1 MKAYLDIDNVKAI
14 IRSKSSNPEEF
25 YTFIRYAKRYLD
37 IQYNFSKDE
46 FKNEENVKEWF
57 LAIGSDGVQTRNY
70 FCPDNIVFPTR
81 PIKGNAF
88 NTANKEQLTSAY
100 LLNIPPEKAE
110 YIQQKRSVLLFN
122 IGEENKFID
131 CLENLLDYPGKLKHN
146 LSTWKEYC
154 PKLPITDIILD
165 DGYYFSN
172 KNTYGDEYDILLALA
187 SNAGTMLNVV
197 IIAKNG
203 QVPDSVNLQE
213 EIKHI
218 KTKLCNVS
226 GLSRGNCKVTIVLSY
241 RTHDRYAITNYYTIN
256 SGNGFILDG
265 KKSNVEVKVDSLK
278 KTYDNNIRELL
289 EFYEEIVNHTAE
301 TYGDRKSNLIK
312 FT

>member
-146 LSTWKEYC
+146 LSSWKEYC

-256 SGNGFILDG
+256 SGNGFILDSSFASE
-265 KKSNVEVKVDSLK
+265 K
-278 KTYDNNIRELL
+278 
-289 EFYEEIVNHTAE
+289 
-301 TYGDRKSNLIK
+301 
-312 FT
+312 

>member
-46 FKNEENVKEWF
+46 FKNEVNVKEWF

-146 LSTWKEYC
+146 LSSWKEYC

>member
-146 LSTWKEYC
+146 LSSWKEYC

-241 RTHDRYAITNYYTIN
+241 RTHDRYAITNDYTIN

>member
-146 LSTWKEYC
+146 LSSWKEYC

-301 TYGDRKSNLIK
+301 TYGDSKSNLIK